1 MQTRTMNITFGGGTQ
16 IDVSTMITAL
26 TNFEILVNR
35 ANSELGGGE
44 KRVDVKINAIKEGS
58 FSIDISL
65 VENLTDTLKSIFSPS
80 SVAYMASL
88 AAVVGGCFKVYKHL
102 RGRKA
107 KEEEAR
113 EVINNINVDNSV
125 EIGKVVLNVYNDKQV
140 RTAISDTIKAAREE
154 NGVTD
159 VQFDM
164 GEEKPTVFDREDF
177 DGYVYD
183 GIDDDGQMP
192 GERTEERDVMM
203 TITKLSFENNGQ
215 WSFVYDG
222 FKINMTVNNPDLLET
237 IDRGE
242 RFGKGD
248 AVSVRLL
255 ILQRYDPV
263 AKAYINK
270 SFRIAKYYGHIKAP
284 EQGRLDL

>member
-35 ANSELGGGE
+35 ANSELGGGD

-65 VENLTDTLKSIFSPS
+65 VENLTDTVKALFSHS
-80 SVAYMASL
+80 SVTYMAAL
-88 AAVVGGCFKVYKHL
+88 AAVVEGCFKAYKYL
-102 RGRKA
+102 KGRKA
-107 KEEEAR
+107 KEEDAR
-113 EVINNINVDNSV
+113 NVINNIRVDNSMNI
-125 EIGKVVLNVYNDKQV
+125 EKVVLNVYNDKKV
-140 RTAISDTIKAAREE
+140 RTAISDTIKAAQEE

-164 GEEKPTVFDREDF
+164 GEGRPTVFDREDF
-177 DGYVYD
+177 NEYVYD

-255 ILQRYDPV
+255 ILKKYDPM

-270 SFRIAKYYGHIKAP
+270 SYRILKYYGHIKAP